1 MRNVKALQTKK
12 KTNNFLSNLCRRT
25 NQNAINAITILQI
38 VD

>member
-1 MRNVKALQTKK
+1 MRNVKALQTK